1 MKSIKHLYLAL
12 SMICA
17 TSALAESTRVFHDAQ
32 GRPLEA
38 TFIKLEGDTVYL
50 QVAATGQTVGVP
62 VTRLSAEDQ
71 TAVKTLTPAA
81 NANAMTSVATNAS
94 AAEAAAKIDQLVAM
108 GLAQHGVKPNPLMS
122 DEQFVRRVYLDI
134 AGRIPNYEETTA
146 FLSKAGTEKTA
157 RAQLIDNL
165 LASEGYISNMYN
177 YFAEMLRIKDRSVDG
192 GAFVRGLPY
201 IQWIKDELRKN
212 ETWDKMVT
220 TMLTAE
226 GKIWDNGAA
235 GYLLRD
241 SGMPLDNLANTLS
254 VFLGTDVACAQCHDH
269 PFANW
274 TQRQFYEMAAFFG
287 ATTTL
292 LKGGKDYN
300 QTKLLAEV
308 SSVIESKGKDPK
320 EYMNGIRNNVIRAN
334 TYVVQDLPENRTML
348 PPDYRYKDGKG
359 GDLISPKL
367 IHWVPPTK
375 QFKEVL
381 LEDERNP
388 AYKLAEAV
396 EKKSAAVKRVATSQ
410 KKQNPSAMQKQAK
423 GVGEM
428 NEKLRG
434 TFAAWA
440 THPANPRF
448 AMTIANRM
456 WTHAMGQ
463 SLSANKNVLDNPDD
477 AYNPPLIKH
486 LAAEMVRVKFNLKE
500 YLRIV
505 YNTQTYQ
512 REATTAAL
520 AMGEPYYFQGPVLRR
535 MSAEQAWDSYMT
547 LVLGNNIDR
556 DKNDDVDLYGRSVGM
571 DLSNPKLD
579 AATVLAKYQAIKD
592 IGAKERAKTGGKLSM
607 ADVDAEDSDNM
618 KIVTVGNMKLMRASE
633 LEQPAPAGHFLREF
647 GQSERLLADG
657 GVKSGS
663 VPQVL
668 MMMNGK
674 AQDMLTKS
682 DSPIVRNIGK
692 QATPE
697 KKIETAF
704 LSILNRMPTER
715 EQGIAKKTI
724 GEQGEKDGYAAVIW
738 ALINTRE
745 FCFVQ

>member
-1 MKSIKHLYLAL
+1 MKSIKHLFLAL
-12 SMICA
+12 SMIGA
-17 TSALAESTRVFHDAQ
+17 TSVYAEGTRVFHDAQ

-71 TAVKTLTPAA
+71 TAVKTLAPAA

-108 GLAQHGVKPNPLMS
+108 GLAQHNVKPNPLLS

-134 AGRIPNYEETTA
+134 AGRIPNYDETST
-146 FLSKAGTEKTA
+146 FLKKAGSDKTA
-157 RAQLIDNL
+157 RAQLIDDL
-165 LASEGYISNMYN
+165 LASEGYVSNMYN

-201 IQWIKDELRKN
+201 IQWIKDQLRAN
-212 ETWDKMVT
+212 TPYDKMVT
-220 TMLTAE
+220 LMLTAE
-226 GKIWDNGAA
+226 GKIWENGAA

-292 LKGGKDYN
+292 LTGRDYN
-300 QTKLLAEV
+300 QPKLMAEV
-308 SSVIESKGKDPK
+308 SSLIESSGKDPK
-320 EYMNGIRNNVIRAN
+320 EYMNGIRNTVVRAN
-334 TYVVQDLPENRTML
+334 TYVVQDLPENRTKL

-367 IHWVPPTK
+367 IHWVAPNK
-375 QFKEVL
+375 QLKDVL
-381 LEDERNP
+381 REDERNP

-396 EKKSAAVKRVATSQ
+396 ERKSAAVKRVATGAQ
-410 KKQNPSAMQKQAK
+410 KQNPSAQQKVSK
-423 GVGEM
+423 SVGDM
-428 NEKLRG
+428 NEKLRS

-440 THPANPRF
+440 THPSNPRF
-448 AMTIANRM
+448 AMTIGNRM
-456 WTHAMGQ
+456 WARAMGQ
-463 SLSANKNVLDNPDD
+463 SLTANKSVVDNPDD
-477 AYNPPLIKH
+477 AYNPALIKH
-486 LAAEMVRVKFNLKE
+486 LANEMVRVKFNLKE
-500 YLRIV
+500 FLRIV

-547 LVLGNNIDR
+547 LVLGDKIDKN
-556 DKNDDVDLYGRSVGM
+556 KNDDVDLYGRSVSM

-579 AATVLAKYQAIKD
+579 APTVLRKYQAVRD
-592 IGAKERAKTGGKLSM
+592 IGMKERSKVGGGLAM
-607 ADVDAEDSDNM
+607 AANEEDDGM
-618 KIVTVGNMKLMRASE
+618 KIATFANMKLMRASE
-633 LEQPAPAGHFLREF
+633 LEQPAPPGHFLREF
-647 GQSERLLADG
+647 GQSERLLIDG

-674 AQDMLTKS
+674 AQEMLTNR
-682 DSPIVRNIGK
+682 DSLINHIISK
-692 QATPE
+692 QPSVD
-697 KKIETAF
+697 KKVEAVF
-704 LSILNRMPTER
+704 LSILNRVPTAR
-715 EQGIAKKTI
+715 EQELAKKTI
-724 GEQGEKDGYAAVIW
+724 GEQGENEGFAAIIW